1 MAGPNARQILN
12 LAGRP
17 ALPRMLAERG
27 HRVFSI
33 HKDDTTLDQVAQD
46 PRIIAVAA
54 EPEALPF
61 HPCTFHTVLC
71 HQVFADFAPGL
82 ALSEIARVLAPGGH
96 FCVSLLARDD
106 SVPWVRRLAALVHDV
121 DPDAMSGDFGVG
133 AVEALTTCKYFP
145 AHEQRDFRIW
155 VPVSREGLVDMVTSS
170 LRGADPTVLGQ
181 LSDEVTALFQE
192 SAPGTGPLRLPYQ
205 LRVWR
210 AWVDHQE
217 LTAPI
222 EYDDSGLVIP
232 I

>member
-33 HKDDTTLDQVAQD
+33 HKDDATLNQLAED
-46 PRIIAVAA
+46 PKITVVAA

-61 HPCTFHTVLC
+61 HPCTFHTVVC
-71 HQVFADFAPGL
+71 HQVFAEFAPGL
-82 ALSEIARVLAPGGH
+82 ALSEIARVLAPGGN
-96 FCVSLLARDD
+96 FCVSLLARDN
-106 SVPWVRRLAALVHDV
+106 SVPWVRRLTALVHAV
-121 DPDAMSGDFGVG
+121 DPDAMSGDFGTG
-133 AVEALTTCKYFP
+133 ALEALTTCKYFP

-155 VPVSREGLVDMVTSS
+155 VPVSQEGLVGMVTKGIKS
-170 LRGADPTVLGQ
+170 ADPATLGE
-181 LSDEVTALFQE
+181 LSDEVAALYEE
-192 SAPGTGPLRLPYQ
+192 SAPGSSPLRLPYQ

-222 EYDDSGLVIP
+222 EFDDSGLVIP